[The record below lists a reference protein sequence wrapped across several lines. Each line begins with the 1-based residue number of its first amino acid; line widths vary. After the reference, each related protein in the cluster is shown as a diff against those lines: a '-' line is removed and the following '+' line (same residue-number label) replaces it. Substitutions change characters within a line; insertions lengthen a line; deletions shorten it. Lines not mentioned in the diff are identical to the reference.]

1 MYLKKLQERR
11 AKAQEEMEGLL
22 NKVKTEEREFTDEE
36 KAQFEELEKTIQ
48 SILDT
53 IEKLKKGR
61 NLTEEKEPESEK
73 EDEED
78 KEQKEAEQRAINEER
93 AFENYIRG
101 RVEERADVNLTTT
114 DNGAVIPSSIAD
126 RIIAKVVDICPVYQL
141 AERYNVNG
149 TLTIPLYDE
158 ETQSITCAYAT
169 EFTDLEST
177 SGKFTNISLTG
188 YLAGA
193 LTKVS
198 KSLINNSKFDIVTF
212 VVNKMAESIS
222 RFIEKELLIGTDGK
236 ITGLRGVTQQ
246 VTAGSQTVITS
257 DNLIDTQDEVPD
269 MHQAKAIWIM
279 NRRTRNNIR
288 KLKDSEGNYLLNR
301 DFSAK
306 WGYTLLG
313 KDVYTSDN
321 MSKIGAGNT
330 VAYYGDMSGLAV
342 KLGEDIN
349 IEVLREKFATQHAVG
364 IVGYVELDSKVQDAQ
379 KISKLVMAGTTP
391 TPPTGQTENEG
402 KNDGE

>member
-1 MYLKKLQERR
+1 MYLKKLQEKR
-11 AKAQEEMEGLL
+11 AKAQEKMEGLV
-22 NKVKTEEREFTDEE
+22 NKAKAEEKEFTEEEMTE
-36 KAQFEELEKTIQ
+36 FEELEKTIK
-48 SILDT
+48 SIIET
-53 IEKLKKGR
+53 IEKIKEGR
-61 NLTEEKEPESEK
+61 KLTEEKEPESEEEEKKKK
-73 EDEED
+73 EEE
-78 KEQKEAEQRAINEER
+78 EIEQRALAEEK
-93 AFENYIRG
+93 AFENYLRG
-101 RVEERADVNLTTT
+101 KVEERSDVNLTATE
-114 DNGAVIPSSIAD
+114 NGAVIPSSIAD
-126 RIIAKVVDICPVYQL
+126 KIISKVVEICPIYQL

-158 ETQSITCAYAT
+158 STQSITCAYAT

-177 SGKFTNISLTG
+177 SGKFTNISLSG

-222 RFIEKELLIGTDGK
+222 KFIEKELLIGTDNK

-246 VTAGSQTVITS
+246 ITANSQTVITS

-269 MHQAKAIWIM
+269 LHQANAIWIM
-279 NRRTRNNIR
+279 NRATRNNIR
-288 KLKDSEGNYLLNR
+288 KLKDTEGNYLLNR
-301 DFSAK
+301 DLSSK

-342 KLGEDIN
+342 KVGEDIN

-364 IVGYVELDSKVQDAQ
+364 VVGYIEIDSKVQDVQ
-379 KISKLVMAGTTP
+379 KISKLVMASASSSGSDN
-391 TPPTGQTENEG
+391 QETE
-402 KNDGE
+402 

>member
-1 MYLKKLQERR
+1 MYLKKLQEKR
-11 AKAQEEMEGLL
+11 AKAQEKMEGLV
-22 NKVKTEEREFTDEE
+22 NKAKAEEREFTEE
-36 KAQFEELEKTIQ
+36 EMAEFEELEKTIK
-48 SILDT
+48 SIIET
-53 IEKLKKGR
+53 IEKIKEGR
-61 NLTEEKEPESEK
+61 KLTEEKEPESEEEEKKKK
-73 EDEED
+73 EEE
-78 KEQKEAEQRAINEER
+78 EIEQRALAEKK
-93 AFENYIRG
+93 AFENYLRG
-101 RVEERADVNLTTT
+101 KVEERADVNLTATE
-114 DNGAVIPSSIAD
+114 NGAVIPSSIAD
-126 RIIAKVVDICPVYQL
+126 KIISKVVEICPIYQL

-158 ETQSITCAYAT
+158 STQSITCAYAT

-177 SGKFTNISLTG
+177 SGKFTNISLSG

-222 RFIEKELLIGTDGK
+222 KFIEKELLIGTDNK

-246 VTAGSQTVITS
+246 ITANSQTSITA

-269 MHQAKAIWIM
+269 LHQANAIWIM
-279 NRRTRNNIR
+279 NKTTRNSIR
-288 KLKDSEGNYLLNR
+288 KLKDTEGNYLLNR
-301 DFSAK
+301 DLSSK

-321 MSKIGAGNT
+321 MPKISAGNT
-330 VAYYGDMSGLAV
+330 VVYYGDMTGLAV
-342 KLGEDIN
+342 KVGEDIN

-364 IVGYVELDSKVQDAQ
+364 VVGHIEIDSKVQDVQ
-379 KISKLVMAGTTP
+379 KLSKLVMASASGSQ
-391 TPPTGQTENEG
+391 GAE
-402 KNDGE
+402 

>member
-36 KAQFEELEKTIQ
+36 KTQFEELEKTIQ

-61 NLTEEKEPESEK
+61 NLTEEKEAESEK

-126 RIIAKVVDICPVYQL
+126 RIIEKVVDICPVYQL

-257 DNLIDTQDEVPD
+257 DNLIDTQDEVTD

-279 NRRTRNNIR
+279 NRTTRNNIR

-301 DFSAK
+301 DLSSK

-364 IVGYVELDSKVQDAQ
+364 IVGYVELDSKVQDTQ
-379 KISKLVMAGTTP
+379 KISKLVMAGAPEETV
-391 TPPTGQTENEG
+391 E
-402 KNDGE
+402 DGE

>member
-11 AKAQEEMEGLL
+11 EKAQKQMEELL
-22 NKVKTEEREFTDEE
+22 DKVKTEEREFTDEE
-36 KAQFEELEKTIQ
+36 KTQFEELEKTIQ

-53 IEKLKKGR
+53 IEKIKKGR

-73 EDEED
+73 EDDKAKEE
-78 KEQKEAEQRAINEER
+78 KEEEQRAINEER

-126 RIIAKVVDICPVYQL
+126 RIIAKVVDICPIYQL

-158 ETQSITCAYAT
+158 STQSITCAYAT

-188 YLAGA
+188 FLAGA

-236 ITGLRGVTQQ
+236 ITGLRGVTQK
-246 VTAGSQTVITS
+246 VVANSQTVITS

-269 MHQAKAIWIM
+269 MHQANAIWIM
-279 NRRTRNNIR
+279 NRTTRNNIR

-301 DFSAK
+301 DLSSK

-330 VAYYGDMSGLAV
+330 VAYYGDMTGLAV

-364 IVGYVELDSKVQDAQ
+364 IVGYVELDSKVQDTQ
-379 KISKLVMAGTTP
+379 KISKLVMAGAP
-391 TPPTGQTENEG
+391 EQTVNEG
-402 KNDGE
+402 E

>member
-1 MYLKKLQERR
+1 MYLKKLQEKR
-11 AKAQEEMEGLL
+11 AKAQEKMEGLL
-22 NKVKTEEREFTDEE
+22 NKAKAEEREFTEE
-36 KAQFEELEKTIQ
+36 EMAEFEELEKTIK
-48 SILDT
+48 SIIET
-53 IEKLKKGR
+53 IEKIKEGR
-61 NLTEEKEPESEK
+61 KLTEEKEPETEEEEK
-73 EDEED
+73 TKKEE
-78 KEQKEAEQRAINEER
+78 EEIEQRALAEEK
-93 AFENYIRG
+93 AFENYLRG
-101 RVEERADVNLTTT
+101 KVEERADVNLTATENGAVIPSSAT
-114 DNGAVIPSSIAD
+114 ENGAVIPSSIAD
-126 RIIAKVVDICPVYQL
+126 KIISKVVEICPIYQL

-158 ETQSITCAYAT
+158 STQSITCAYAT

-177 SGKFTNISLTG
+177 SGKFTNISLSG

-222 RFIEKELLIGTDGK
+222 KFIEKELLIGTDNK

-246 VTAGSQTVITS
+246 ITANSQTSITA

-269 MHQAKAIWIM
+269 LHQANAIWIM
-279 NRRTRNNIR
+279 NKTTRNSIR
-288 KLKDSEGNYLLNR
+288 KLKDTEGNYLLNR
-301 DFSAK
+301 DLSSK

-321 MSKIGAGNT
+321 MPKISAGNT
-330 VAYYGDMSGLAV
+330 VVYYGDMTGLAV
-342 KLGEDIN
+342 KVGEDIN

-364 IVGYVELDSKVQDAQ
+364 VVGYIEIDSKVQDVQ
-379 KISKLVMAGTTP
+379 KLSKLVMASASGSQGT
-391 TPPTGQTENEG
+391 E
-402 KNDGE
+402 